1 MYVSTYLRFCLCED
15 VCVFIFDFSVCV
27 SMYVS
32 VSTCMCVFLV
42 CEHALVC
49 VYLLMCMHVPV

>member
-1 MYVSTYLRFCLCED
+1 MSLS
-15 VCVFIFDFSVCV
+15 IFDFSVCV
-27 SMYVS
+27 SIYVS